1 VATYLV
7 ETLPLTSNN
16 FSVIGIPC
24 PFLAEEDI
32 KVKRRANDGIGYI
45 SLTYNNDTQWNNN
58 LSNGLPVSTSV
69 YRVVQGNEIGLGNTN
84 YYVQFSRVFS
94 GILHILFRNTP
105 NYVPSF
111 VNGSALTAEDLN
123 SAFLRMS
130 YQAEEKDQI
139 AISEANINLDGKF
152 DKTGGTISGATTISA
167 NLSMNGN
174 RIENVA
180 NPISANQVATKA
192 YVDLAN
198 SPGGVPTILP
208 DTITSTELSKVA
220 GTEAVTTTTIRD
232 LAVQTAKIAD
242 LGVTTGK
249 LADGAVTTTKLGSS
263 LTINFAGNSI
273 RCADDGTAN
282 PLWESTTTSTSNNLN
297 FRRPVSTNSIRALAI
312 TTAKVADGAITEPK
326 LATDAV
332 TTDKILN
339 LNVTGAKIA
348 DSTITSGKLLT
359 SGLSFTSAGA
369 LTAQATS
376 VASLTSSGDL
386 TAPSWTNHKLTNNWS
401 NLDPSNDFISGF
413 SLEYYPQYPGGV
425 INVSAPPLTRKIKAS
440 PYPARINISHRHW
453 NNVESITTMQTWLTR
468 KFNVIDFNNTNF
480 FTLNSDGSVTFN
492 GVGAVGTWLVEGF
505 MQFFWQTTLGNLKG
519 YSRVAGPAYLK
530 EFNNITERETY
541 YNPTQF
547 SSSSVAF
554 HGTSCYADT
563 GADHDPKS
571 LFKGVIH
578 IQNSSPQT
586 FSIQHWVS
594 STQNASVGYR
604 DAAGSPTSPFISLSE
619 RNTFAGAT
627 FTKISDEY
635 SPFIG

>member
-1 VATYLV
+1 MPTYTIATPSSPYLIAI
-7 ETLPLTSNN
+7 P
-16 FSVIGIPC
+16 FS
-24 PFLAEEDI
+24 FLSEEDV
-32 KVKRRANDGIGYI
+32 KVKRLDNFGIYN
-45 SLTYNNDTQWNNN
+45 SVTYNNDTQWNNN
-58 LSNGLPVSTSV
+58 LSNGYPVSNNV
-69 YRVVQGNEIGLGNTN
+69 YRVVLGTEVGLGVTD
-84 YYVQFSRVFS
+84 YYVQLSRSYTGVS
-94 GILHILFRNTP
+94 HIVYRDTP
-105 NYVPSF
+105 TYVPSF

-123 SAFLRMS
+123 SAFLRLS

-139 AISEANINLDGKF
+139 AIGSSNVNLDGKF

-167 NLSMNGN
+167 NLSMNNN

-180 NPISANQVATKA
+180 NPVLSNQVATKE

-198 SPGGVPTILP
+198 SAGGTPTILA
-208 DTITSTELSKVA
+208 DTITATELSKVA
-220 GTEAVTTTTIRD
+220 GAEAVTTATIRD
-232 LAVQTAKIAD
+232 LNVTAGKLATDAVTN
-242 LGVTTGK
+242 TK
-249 LADGAVTTTKLGSS
+249 LADGAVTTAKLGAG

-273 RCADDGTAN
+273 RCADDGTTN
-282 PLWESTTTSTSNNLN
+282 PLWESATTSTSNALN
-297 FRRPVSTNSIRALAI
+297 FRRPVTTNSIRALAI

-326 LATDAV
+326 LATDSV
-332 TTDKILN
+332 STNKIVN
-339 LNVTGAKIA
+339 LNVTGDKIA
-348 DSTITSGKLLT
+348 DSTITSAKLLT
-359 SGLSFTSAGA
+359 SGLSFTSGGA

-376 VASLTSSGDL
+376 VASLTSSGDIS
-386 TAPSWTNHKLTNNWS
+386 APSWTNHKLTNNWS

-440 PYPARINISHRHW
+440 PYPARIVISQRHW
-453 NNVESITTMQTWLTR
+453 NNVASISTMQTWLTR

-480 FTLNSDGSVTFN
+480 FTLNNDGSVTFN

-530 EFNNITERETY
+530 QFDNITERETY

-554 HGTSCYADT
+554 FGTSCYANT
-563 GADHDPKS
+563 GSHDPKS

-586 FSIQHWVS
+586 FSIQHWVA

-604 DAAGSPTSPFISLSE
+604 DPAGSPTSPFFSSSE

-627 FTKISDEY
+627 FTKISDNYE
-635 SPFIG
+635 PFIG

>member
-1 VATYLV
+1 MATYLV

-16 FSVIGIPC
+16 FSVISIPC

-139 AISEANINLDGKF
+139 AISEVNINLDGKF

-174 RIENVA
+174 RIENVS

-332 TTDKILN
+332 TTNKIVN
-339 LNVTGAKIA
+339 LNVTGDKIA
-348 DSTITSGKLLT
+348 DSTITSSKLLT
-359 SGLSFTSAGA
+359 SGLSFSSVGA

-376 VASLTSSGDL
+376 VASLTSSGDIS
-386 TAPSWTNHKLTNNWS
+386 APSYQNYKLSNSWS
-401 NLDPSNDFISGF
+401 NLDPNNDFNSGF
-413 SLEYYPQYPGGV
+413 SLEYAPTYINGV
-425 INVSAPPLTRKIKAS
+425 LQTASPPLVRRVRTNS
-440 PYPARINISHRHW
+440 YPYKVVIAHRHW
-453 NNVESITTMQTWLTR
+453 NQVNAIVNQTWETR
-468 KFNVIDFNNTNF
+468 KFNIVEFNNTNF
-480 FTLNSDGSVTFN
+480 FTLNSNGSVTFD
-492 GVGAVGTWLVEGF
+492 GALSAGTWLVEGF
-505 MQFFWQTTLGNLKG
+505 MQFGWTSASGSLHG
-519 YSRVAGPAYLK
+519 YSRVAGPGFAK
-530 EFNNITERETY
+530 TFNTSTETEENAGYT
-541 YNPTQF
+541 
-547 SSSSVAF
+547 SSEIGLI
-554 HGTSCYADT
+554 HGTSCFSSGSNT
-563 GADHDPKS
+563 TDPKS
-571 LFKGVIH
+571 VFSGVIY
-578 IQNSSPQT
+578 IPSGT
-586 FSIQHWVS
+586 VITLKIQHW
-594 STQNASVGYR
+594 TAFAGAPATASVGYR
-604 DAAGSPTSPFISLSE
+604 STGYGGTSPFTSLTNQHS
-619 RNTFAGAT
+619 FAMTT
-627 FTKISDEY
+627 FTKIGENQ
-635 SPFIG
+635 SP